1 MKQKSSA
8 TREVP
13 DFKNSARADNAN
25 ARDISQRITGG
36 GGVVE
41 LPEEHSTDL
50 EFGG

>member
-13 DFKNSARADNAN
+13 DFKNSARADNTN

-36 GGVVE
+36 GGGV
-41 LPEEHSTDL
+41 TQRA
-50 EFGG
+50 